1 MCRNN
6 SRMRIPSYPTHQGIA
21 LNHAPPASTGHQFA
35 ESDED
40 AVGVVLSMQLVIIDV
55 LLFLMLV
62 VVRWIGWHGWLFM
75 FDVVC
80 LQQNAMRL
88 SRFAAYSVGHPRLL
102 LVRSILNH
110 IRRFKGIFWTQWRS
124 YISMM
129 FYPSS
134 DGSCLPGSCGKVHI
148 VLILRT
154 AVKVTQMIGEGL
166 LAIVDNILKAQ
177 ELIWWTCQINSD

>member
-55 LLFLMLV
+55 LLMLV
-62 VVRWIGWHGWLFM
+62 VVVGGCCSLDWM
-75 FDVVC
+75 FYVRCVSNI
-80 LQQNAMRL
+80 QNAMRL

-129 FYPSS
+129 FYPS
-134 DGSCLPGSCGKVHI
+134 LKVRRLGTSRNQG
-148 VLILRT
+148 VLIPTFLFY
-154 AVKVTQMIGEGL
+154 
-166 LAIVDNILKAQ
+166 
-177 ELIWWTCQINSD
+177 